1 MRVWH
6 NALIVISVFYRENA
20 LRQYETLRRLTVLEN
35 RYRHHK
41 CGDGIQ
47 PTIIEQFL
55 IKISTRT

>member
-1 MRVWH
+1 MKLLGDYHIGKPNPKTSEFWPKK
-6 NALIVISVFYRENA
+6 
-20 LRQYETLRRLTVLEN
+20 

-47 PTIIEQFL
+47 PAIIEQFL